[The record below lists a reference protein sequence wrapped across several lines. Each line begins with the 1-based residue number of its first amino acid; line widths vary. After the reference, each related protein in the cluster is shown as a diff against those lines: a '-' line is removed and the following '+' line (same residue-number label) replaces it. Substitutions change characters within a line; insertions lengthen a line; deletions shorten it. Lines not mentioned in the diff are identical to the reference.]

1 MKKRA
6 IGMVACL
13 LMVQGAAAS
22 ASEEVAGAGKAEAGA
37 ADPAAASEQTL
48 DAMTISSSKAEDIHA
63 RTELGVLT
71 EHTPISGTVV
81 TQEELEHL
89 QLGNNLLELGKR
101 VPGISMIRNMR
112 IPDGGKLYTENRID
126 GMRSTAT
133 NTSVLDEIDQADIER
148 IEVITGPASALYG
161 SGAFGGTISVF
172 TRQPPKDLTFK
183 PSQEFG
189 SYGFKRT
196 KFYAGDTFADGRL
209 GVVLTGSSLDFDGWR
224 KNTAPANNNPA
235 EEHKDGFGLRTIFK
249 PTDSTKVTLGLN
261 YLKYNYRWAGPIP
274 LTAAATSGFN
284 ANAFNG
290 TRVKDVYFD
299 NDWRQTVPGTYG
311 EYDDEYRT
319 ASFRLQQL
327 VGDRGEFTFARTR
340 ISLNELNNGNGGSG
354 GANNVICDDGTTGGT
369 ALTGDVIAAG
379 KTVRCSA
386 ANNGVFSAGKWS
398 NATVTN
404 TIKQND
410 AVTET
415 TLAMYRQEFDL
426 AKSTAYV
433 GWESIDI
440 LSDSKTWGNAFNAL
454 QAQSGMWARSTISS
468 AGNRTK
474 TQESTPFVHFEFSP
488 FDKLRL
494 HFGERFGVIEYDVD
508 DRTAANKDVNKMTRR
523 GQVHRLG
530 ATYDWAPGHLVW
542 ANLGETFNPQS
553 PGSLSNSLAVN
564 QAGNVIGRPLSPERG
579 ITREIGFRGTFDR
592 LGLKYDVTLFD
603 ADSNGFLVTR
613 DCLTSEAAAFNG
625 GLACTIQDSAGQ
637 LSTRGVESMF
647 RWAATSWLD
656 VGATYTNSRVWFTD
670 YKTAGVGGFDY
681 SGRDY
686 QAAPRQKLNLRL
698 GFKPAPGWL
707 VELEGDHIAS
717 YYVDNKNTGG
727 TYSRPDLFNLRA
739 SYRNDKW
746 SVWMHAL
753 NLTDREYATRVQLST
768 VAGKQVMAAQAGQGN
783 AGSYTPLTIRV
794 GVSYDF

>member
-1 MKKRA
+1 MNKRA
-6 IGMVACL
+6 IGMMACL
-13 LMVQGAAAS
+13 LLAQGVVAS
-22 ASEEVAGAGKAEAGA
+22 ASEDVPVADA
-37 ADPAAASEQTL
+37 AVGDAQPPAEQTL
-48 DAMTISSSKAEDIHA
+48 DVMTVSSSKAEDIHA

-81 TQEELEHL
+81 TQEELDHL

-126 GMRSTAT
+126 GMRATST
-133 NTSVLDEIDQADIER
+133 NTSVLDEVDQADIER

-172 TRQPPKDLTFK
+172 TKQPPKELTFK

-196 KFYAGDTFADGRL
+196 KFFAGDSFADGRL
-209 GVVLTGSSLDFDGWR
+209 GVILTGSTLDFDGWR
-224 KNTAPANNNPA
+224 KNSAPANNNPA
-235 EEHKDGFGLRTIFK
+235 EEHKDGLALRTLFK
-249 PTDSTKVTLGLN
+249 PTDSTNITLGLN
-261 YLKYNYRWAGPIP
+261 YLKYDYRWAGPIP
-274 LTAAATSGFN
+274 LTAASTSGLKN
-284 ANAFNG
+284 WVLNG
-290 TRVKDVYFD
+290 TNIQSVSHDR
-299 NDWRQTVPGTYG
+299 DWQQTVPGTYG

-319 ASFRLQQL
+319 MSFRVQQL
-327 VGDRGEFTFARTR
+327 IGDRGEFTFARTR
-340 ISLNELNNGNGGSG
+340 ISLSEQNNGNGGSG
-354 GANNVICDDGTTGGT
+354 GANNVICDTIL
-369 ALTGDVIAAG
+369 APLAG
-379 KTVRCSA
+379 QVRCQDVNVISGA
-386 ANNGVFSAGKWS
+386 PSVRNI
-398 NATVTN
+398 TN
-404 TIKQND
+404 TIKEND
-410 AVTET
+410 TVTET

-426 AKSTAYV
+426 AKATAYI

-440 LSDSKTWGNAFNAL
+440 LSDSKTWGNVFNAT
-454 QAQSGMWARSTISS
+454 QAQSGLWARSTISS

-508 DRTAANKDVNKMTRR
+508 DRTAANNDVHKMTRR

-530 ATYDWAPGHLVW
+530 ATYDWAPNHLVW

-553 PGSLSNSLAVN
+553 TSSVAN
-564 QAGNVIGRPLSPERG
+564 QSPVGTPNNVIGRPLSPENG

-603 ADSNGFLVTR
+603 ADADGFLVTR
-613 DCLTSEAAAFNG
+613 DCLASEAAAFNG
-625 GLACTIQDSAGQ
+625 GAACTIQDSAGQ
-637 LSTRGVESMF
+637 LSTRGLESTF

-670 YKTAGVGGFDY
+670 YKTVGVGGFDY

-753 NLTDREYATRVQLST
+753 NLTDREYATRVQQST

>member
-1 MKKRA
+1 MNKRA
-6 IGMVACL
+6 MGMMACL
-13 LMVQGAAAS
+13 LLAQGL
-22 ASEEVAGAGKAEAGA
+22 VAGASEDIPPTNEAAGDA
-37 ADPAAASEQTL
+37 QPPAEQTL
-48 DAMTISSSKAEDIHA
+48 DAMTVSSSQAEDIHA

-81 TQEELEHL
+81 TQEELDHL

-126 GMRSTAT
+126 GMRATST

-148 IEVITGPASALYG
+148 IEVVTGPASALYG

-172 TRQPPKDLTFK
+172 TKQPPRELDAKV
-183 PSQEFG
+183 SQELG

-196 KFYAGDTFADGRL
+196 KGYAGGSLADGRI
-209 GVVLTGSSLDFDGWR
+209 GIVLTGSTMDNDGWR
-224 KNTAPANNNPA
+224 KNTAPANNNSA
-235 EEHKDGFGLRTIFK
+235 EEHKDGAGLRTLLR
-249 PTDSTKVTLGLN
+249 PTDSTKVTLGYN
-261 YLKYNYRWAGPIP
+261 WLKYDYRWAGPIP
-274 LTAAATSGFN
+274 MNATEAKKLN
-284 ANAFNG
+284 DNVVMNG
-290 TRVKDVYFD
+290 TNIESVYLD
-299 NDWRQTVPGTYG
+299 RDWQQTVPGTYG
-311 EYDDEYRT
+311 QYIDEYRT
-319 ASFRLQQL
+319 RSFRLQQMI
-327 VGDRGEFTFARTR
+327 GDRGELTLAHTR
-340 ISLNELNNGNGGSG
+340 ISYDGITNGNGGSG
-354 GANNVICDDGTTGGT
+354 SVNNIICDNLVVDCNFVNGNGT
-369 ALTGDVIAAG
+369 
-379 KTVRCSA
+379 K
-386 ANNGVFSAGKWS
+386 
-398 NATVTN
+398 TN
-404 TIKQND
+404 TIKQSET
-410 AVTET
+410 VTKT
-415 TLAMYRQEFDL
+415 TMAMYRQEFDL
-426 AKSTAYV
+426 AKATAYV
-433 GWESIDI
+433 GAEMIEVE
-440 LSDSKTWGNAFNAL
+440 SDSTTWDNAFTAKQG
-454 QAQSGMWARSTISS
+454 QAGLWAKSTLSS

-508 DRTAANKDVNKMTRR
+508 DRTAKNNDVHKMTRR

-530 ATYDWAPGHLVW
+530 ATYDWAPNHLVW

-553 PGSLSNSLAVN
+553 TSSIAN
-564 QAGNVIGRPLSPERG
+564 QSPVGTLNNVIGRPLSPENG

-603 ADSNGFLVTR
+603 ADADGFLVTR
-613 DCLTSEAAAFNG
+613 DCTAGEEATFNAG
-625 GLACTIQDSAGQ
+625 VACTIQDSAGQ
-637 LSTRGVESMF
+637 LSTRGIESTF

-670 YKTAGVGGFDY
+670 YKVVNSNGSVNFDY

-768 VAGKQVMAAQAGQGN
+768 VAGKQVLAAQAGQGN

>member
-13 LMVQGAAAS
+13 LMVQGVAAS

-126 GMRSTAT
+126 GMRSSAT
-133 NTSVLDEIDQADIER
+133 NTSVLDEVDQADIER

-196 KFYAGDTFADGRL
+196 KFFAGDTFADGRL

-261 YLKYNYRWAGPIP
+261 HLKYNYRWAGPIP
-274 LTAAATSGFN
+274 LTQAGADALNNVSL
-284 ANAFNG
+284 NG
-290 TRVKDVYFD
+290 TNLRSVYHD
-299 NDWRQTVPGTYG
+299 QDWQQTVPGTYG

-319 ASFRLQQL
+319 TSFRLQQL
-327 VGDRGEFTFARTR
+327 VGDKGEFTFARTR
-340 ISLNELNNGNGGSG
+340 IALNELNNGNGGSG
-354 GANNVICDDGTTGGT
+354 GANNVICDTTGAPVLPGQ
-369 ALTGDVIAAG
+369 I
-379 KTVRCSA
+379 RCSTV
-386 ANNGVFSAGKWS
+386 NGT
-398 NATVTN
+398 NQITN

-410 AVTET
+410 SVTET

-433 GWESIDI
+433 GWESIDV
-440 LSDSKTWGNAFNAL
+440 LSDSKTWSNVFNAT
-454 QAQSGMWARSTISS
+454 QAQSGLWARNSISG

-508 DRTAANKDVNKMTRR
+508 DRTSANKDVNKMTRR

-530 ATYDWAPGHLVW
+530 ATYDWAPDHLVW

-553 PGSLSNSLAVN
+553 TGSIAN
-564 QAGNVIGRPLSPERG
+564 QSVVGTPNNVIGRPLSPEKG
-579 ITREIGFRGTFDR
+579 ITREIGFRGTFER

-603 ADSNGFLVTR
+603 ADADGFLVTR
-613 DCLTSEAAAFNG
+613 DCTAGEETTFNAG
-625 GLACTIQDSAGQ
+625 APCTIQDSAGQ
-637 LSTRGVESMF
+637 LSTRGVESTF

-656 VGATYTNSRVWFTD
+656 VGATYTNSRVWYTD
-670 YKTAGVGGFDY
+670 YKVLNANGTLNFDY
-681 SGRDY
+681 SGKDY